1 MEIIANDQG
10 NKTTPSV
17 VAFTD
22 TERLIG
28 DPAKD
33 QMGGYFWIF
42 NGAVRDREFSK
53 TNTPVRRQD
62 RKTPQKSFEALDL
75 GEKG

>member
-33 QMGGYFWIF
+33 QMGLFFEFI
-42 NGAVRDREFSK
+42 GAVQDRNFSK
-53 TNTPVRRQD
+53 TNTSVRGR
-62 RKTPQKSFEALDL
+62 TENPQKNLETLDL
-75 GEKG
+75 GEGS